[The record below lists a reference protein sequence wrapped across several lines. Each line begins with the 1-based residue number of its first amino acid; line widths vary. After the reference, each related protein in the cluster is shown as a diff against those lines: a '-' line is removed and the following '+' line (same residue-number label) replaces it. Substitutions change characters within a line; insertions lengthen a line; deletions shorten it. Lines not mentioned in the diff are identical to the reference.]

1 MGNKQPKGMPEGPPP
16 IAVISGSTTNL
27 PMHHDG
33 GFVHHNQNNMVTHHT
48 TTAASDSL
56 ALSENGSDVY
66 ANSCSWV
73 RYPKRSESSEPDTAT
88 ASAAESASNAEEKK
102 SIKTN
107 SCSSVSGMTVPD
119 VAIVLVHSEVKSPA
133 ELTVDLT
140 TE

>member
-1 MGNKQPKGMPEGPPP
+1 MPGKPAEGKNPDDDAAVMPEGPPP

-27 PMHHDG
+27 PIHHG
-33 GFVHHNQNNMVTHHT
+33 AENFHQNHNINMVSA
-48 TTAASDSL
+48 TAAGDTEVAL
-56 ALSENGSDVY
+56 ALPEPEVVSKPAG
-66 ANSCSWV
+66 C
-73 RYPKRSESSEPDTAT
+73 SEPNSA
-88 ASAAESASNAEEKK
+88 AAESESAEEKK

-107 SCSSVSGMTVPD
+107 SCSSVSGMTIPD

>member
-1 MGNKQPKGMPEGPPP
+1 MPGNPAEGKNPDDDAAAVMPEGPPP

-27 PMHHDG
+27 PIHHG
-33 GFVHHNQNNMVTHHT
+33 AENFHQNHNINMVSA
-48 TTAASDSL
+48 TAAGDTEVAL
-56 ALSENGSDVY
+56 ALPEAEVVSKAAG
-66 ANSCSWV
+66 
-73 RYPKRSESSEPDTAT
+73 SSEPNA
-88 ASAAESASNAEEKK
+88 AAAESESAEEKK

-107 SCSSVSGMTVPD
+107 SCSSVSGMTIPD

>member
-1 MGNKQPKGMPEGPPP
+1 MPGKPAEGKNPDDDAAAVVMPEGPPP

-27 PMHHDG
+27 PIHHG
-33 GFVHHNQNNMVTHHT
+33 AENFHQNHNINMVSA
-48 TTAASDSL
+48 TAAGDTEVAL
-56 ALSENGSDVY
+56 ALPEPEVVSKPAG
-66 ANSCSWV
+66 C
-73 RYPKRSESSEPDTAT
+73 SEPNSA
-88 ASAAESASNAEEKK
+88 AAESESAEEKK

-107 SCSSVSGMTVPD
+107 SCSSVSGMTIPD